1 MHPNESD
8 EHVKTFTLICMNL
21 HNYCEFVFTVKMVEG
36 KAINNTRITILFQQ
50 MRTVLSSIQFSR
62 AFWNYPVE
70 KSAEWTAKFL
80 KAIKNTLI
88 SSHLVEYCKFG
99 ISVESTWD
107 TLNDSSSQLYLKE
120 ISLNVPA
127 TARRQR
133 KNWST
138 YQALVGLKLV
148 I

>member
-1 MHPNESD
+1 
-8 EHVKTFTLICMNL
+8 
-21 HNYCEFVFTVKMVEG
+21 MVEG
-36 KAINNTRITILFQQ
+36 KATNKYKD
-50 MRTVLSSIQFSR
+50 
-62 AFWNYPVE
+62 NYPLLADEDSAQQHTIQQGFLKLLVE
-70 KSAEWTAKFL
+70 KSAEQTAKFL

-107 TLNDSSSQLYLKE
+107 TLNDSSLQLYLKE
-120 ISLNVPA
+120 ISLNVPT
-127 TARRQR
+127 TARRQI